1 MGWGPELG
9 RLSPSAR
16 LPGTQGHVLMLRL
29 GEPWLGAG
37 RAGGPAC
44 RHRPAPSGTLRLR
57 RERPSRLVPLNTAS
71 LILAFG
77 KLAANADMADFLG
90 LVDKVWL
97 KGDENEDV
105 EVGSVQAADRYAGR

>member
-1 MGWGPELG
+1 M
-9 RLSPSAR
+9 
-16 LPGTQGHVLMLRL
+16 
-29 GEPWLGAG
+29 
-37 RAGGPAC
+37 
-44 RHRPAPSGTLRLR
+44 
-57 RERPSRLVPLNTAS
+57 NTAS

>member
-1 MGWGPELG
+1 MSSGLG
-9 RLSPSAR
+9 ARAGQAVALSP
-16 LPGTQGHVLMLRL
+16 T
-29 GEPWLGAG
+29 PWHAGSRPDASPRGAL
-37 RAGGPAC
+37 AGGWPGRRASVS
-44 RHRPAPSGTLRLR
+44 APSGTLRLR